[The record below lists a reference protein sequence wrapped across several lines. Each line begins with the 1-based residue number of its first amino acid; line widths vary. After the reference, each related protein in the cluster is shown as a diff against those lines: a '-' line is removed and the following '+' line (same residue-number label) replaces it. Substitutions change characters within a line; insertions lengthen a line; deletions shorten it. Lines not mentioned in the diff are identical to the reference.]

1 MSTPRILIVDDKREV
16 SRMLRSSLELSG
28 RGYIIV
34 DVPSGEEALLELSRG
49 PVDLLVTDLRLPG
62 ITGLELLEQVRQL
75 NPDARTILITGK
87 PTKEAQDRAEKL
99 GVVAILPKPIGTSV
113 FLEAVE
119 HGLRLRGP
127 AGSPV
132 QVYSAAKQLI
142 ADRLETLRL
151 DLNAEAVLLID
162 DLREVIAQVG
172 DLAGLDLDSTLP
184 SLVSAFSA
192 GLKVSSLAGSLLP
205 SNLQYFDG
213 DTHDLYLTNVGAFYA
228 LLMVFL
234 GKEDAGQMGAVVSF
248 GRLAAEDL
256 IDILSSLGQADAI
269 KEDVVDSV
277 SKLTTQDP
285 TLDMAGEDVER
296 DDAGKSWD
304 QAVSDPHGEKPVKR
318 DILTYEEARDQG
330 LLTENDGE
338 ESLEESGE

>member
-1 MSTPRILIVDDKREV
+1 
-16 SRMLRSSLELSG
+16 MLRSSLELSG
-28 RGYIIV
+28 LGYIIV

-132 QVYSAAKQLI
+132 HVYSTAKQLI
-142 ADRLETLRL
+142 AERLETLRL
-151 DLNAEAVLLID
+151 DLDAEAVLLID

-228 LLMVFL
+228 LLMVFH
-234 GKEDAGQMGAVVSF
+234 GKEDTGQMGEVLSF
-248 GRLAAEDL
+248 GRIAAENL
-256 IDILSSLGQADAI
+256 IDMLSSLGQADAM

-277 SKLTTQDP
+277 SKLTTQEP
-285 TLDMAGEDVER
+285 TLDIAGEDVER
-296 DDAGKSWD
+296 DDAEEFWG
-304 QAVSDPHGEKPVKR
+304 QAVSDPHGTRPMKR

-338 ESLEESGE
+338 ESLAESGE

>member
-1 MSTPRILIVDDKREV
+1 
-16 SRMLRSSLELSG
+16 
-28 RGYIIV
+28 
-34 DVPSGEEALLELSRG
+34 
-49 PVDLLVTDLRLPG
+49 
-62 ITGLELLEQVRQL
+62 LELLEQVRQL

-132 QVYSAAKQLI
+132 QVFSAAKQLI

-151 DLNAEAVLLID
+151 DLDAEAVLLID

-234 GKEDAGQMGAVVSF
+234 SKEDAGQMGAVVSF

-277 SKLTTQDP
+277 SKVTAQDP
-285 TLDMAGEDVER
+285 TLDIAGEDVER
-296 DDAGKSWD
+296 DDAGKFLD

-330 LLTENDGE
+330 LLAENDGE
-338 ESLEESGE
+338 GSLEESGE

>member
-1 MSTPRILIVDDKREV
+1 
-16 SRMLRSSLELSG
+16 
-28 RGYIIV
+28 
-34 DVPSGEEALLELSRG
+34 
-49 PVDLLVTDLRLPG
+49 
-62 ITGLELLEQVRQL
+62 
-75 NPDARTILITGK
+75 
-87 PTKEAQDRAEKL
+87 
-99 GVVAILPKPIGTSV
+99 
-113 FLEAVE
+113 
-119 HGLRLRGP
+119 
-127 AGSPV
+127 
-132 QVYSAAKQLI
+132 VYSAAKQLI

-151 DLNAEAVLLID
+151 DLDAEAVLLID

-234 GKEDAGQMGAVVSF
+234 SKEDAGQMGAVVSF

-269 KEDVVDSV
+269 KDDVVDSV
-277 SKLTTQDP
+277 SKLTAQDP

-318 DILTYEEARDQG
+318 DILTFEEARDQG
-330 LLTENDGE
+330 LLAENDGE